1 MTRRERLENILAY
14 LCLCF
19 LVSWLFYHSLLPAAL
34 FLPGIPFFLKA
45 RKESL
50 LEKRKIQML
59 REFTT
64 GMQLVNASLQAGY
77 AVENAFRES
86 LPELKKKAS
95 ITFPM
100 GFGVPDHLS
109 PA

>member
-1 MTRRERLENILAY
+1 
-14 LCLCF
+14 
-19 LVSWLFYHSLLPAAL
+19 
-34 FLPGIPFFLKA
+34 
-45 RKESL
+45 
-50 LEKRKIQML
+50 ML